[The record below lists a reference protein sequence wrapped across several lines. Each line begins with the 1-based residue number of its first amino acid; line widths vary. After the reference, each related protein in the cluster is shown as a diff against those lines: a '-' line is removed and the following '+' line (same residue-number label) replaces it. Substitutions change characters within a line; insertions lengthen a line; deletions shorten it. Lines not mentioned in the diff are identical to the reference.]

1 MKSEDDEGRQR
12 LLREALSKRPVLQVP
27 RMTDVLP
34 ADGASDDSARRE
46 ASALASGGLE
56 AEAAK
61 REHGRTERFR
71 DHVAIAILFL
81 FWLGFAILV
90 ASAVLWCVN
99 FILPESRAF
108 LTQNQADR
116 IISFLTGSGVTT
128 FVTKY
133 AKKRLT

>member
-1 MKSEDDEGRQR
+1 MKSTNDDERQR
-12 LLREALSKRPVLQVP
+12 LLREALSRRPVLQVP
-27 RMTDVLP
+27 RIPDDLP
-34 ADGASDDSARRE
+34 ASDTPDDAARRE
-46 ASALASGGLE
+46 ASALASGDLE

-71 DHVAIAILFL
+71 DHVAVAIICS
-81 FWLGFAILV
+81 FWLAFAILV
-90 ASAVLWCVN
+90 IASVLWCVN
-99 FILPESRAF
+99 FIMPEGETF

-133 AKKRLT
+133 AKKRLS